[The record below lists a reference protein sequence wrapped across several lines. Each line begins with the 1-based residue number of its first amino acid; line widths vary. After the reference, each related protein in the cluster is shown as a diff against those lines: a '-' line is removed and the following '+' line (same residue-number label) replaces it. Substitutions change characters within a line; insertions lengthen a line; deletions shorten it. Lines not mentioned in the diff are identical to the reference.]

1 MSFQLQGRW
10 TYRSYR
16 NDAALVAGNA
26 EKALRNIFGEGVFT
40 LAASNGKVTG
50 TLDMGSGYVL
60 DLSGTVV
67 PVNGGEVRIAVMMV
81 GTGRSGTPTAG
92 WEYDYHSADAFTW
105 PKGVDQIPAFVG
117 SVLRAKPYD
126 GSPAGYVA
134 SFIAIKQM

>member
-26 EKALRNIFGEGVFT
+26 QKALQNIFGEGIFS
-40 LAASNGKVTG
+40 LAVSNGKVTG

-60 DLSGTVV
+60 DLSGPVV
-67 PVNGGEVRIAVMMV
+67 PVSGGDVRIAFMMI

-92 WEYDYHSADAFTW
+92 WEYDYHGTDAFTW
-105 PKGVDQIPAFVG
+105 PKGIDQVPAFVG
-117 SVLRAKPYD
+117 SVLRAKPHD

-134 SFIAIKQM
+134 SFIAVKQT

>member
-16 NDAALVAGNA
+16 NDAALVAGDA

-40 LAASNGKVTG
+40 LVASNGKVTG
-50 TLDMGSGYVL
+50 TIDMGPGYVL

-67 PVNGGEVRIAVMMV
+67 PTNGGEGRTTVMMV
-81 GTGRSGTPTAG
+81 GTGRTGTPTAG
-92 WEYDYHSADAFTW
+92 WEYDYSGTDAFTW

-117 SVLRAKPYD
+117 SVLRAKPHD

-134 SFIAIKQM
+134 SFIAIKQT